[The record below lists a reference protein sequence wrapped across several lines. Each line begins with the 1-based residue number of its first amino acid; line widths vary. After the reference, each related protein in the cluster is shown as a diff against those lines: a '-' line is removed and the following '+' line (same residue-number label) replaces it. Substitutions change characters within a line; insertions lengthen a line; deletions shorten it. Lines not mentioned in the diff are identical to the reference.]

1 MSADPKDV
9 MRRFYGELL
18 TEGKLEV
25 LDEIVSDDYVEH
37 QQIPGRPSG
46 KDAARA
52 FVTMFRAAFPDL
64 EVDAQAMVAEGDEV
78 WAYAR
83 MTGTHTGE
91 FMGIAP
97 TGTSISYR
105 MMDRVKVRDGM
116 AVEHWGCSDDLGLMT
131 QLGAVPK
138 MG

>member
-1 MSADPKDV
+1 MTPLGVRARGSYPRFSVALRRGDDLMSADPKDV

-91 FMGIAP
+91 FMCFSTTA
-97 TGTSISYR
+97 TTTEFYTLAR
-105 MMDRVKVRDGM
+105 H
-116 AVEHWGCSDDLGLMT
+116 EL
-131 QLGAVPK
+131 
-138 MG
+138 